1 MPGFS
6 DLGLSSGVLAAIEA
20 LGFEQ
25 PTAVQAE
32 TIPAIVRGRDVI
44 GQAQTGSGKTAA
56 FGLPAI
62 DHVDRESRDV
72 QVLVLV
78 PTRELAIQ
86 VAQALRSFSK
96 EGVDVVAIFG
106 GQPIREQTEQL
117 KRGPQITVG
126 TPGRVMDLAR
136 RGWLQLHSARYVV
149 LDEADEMLSLGFLED
164 VEWIL
169 KKTPAGRQTLLF
181 SATMPPPIQ
190 RLAERY
196 MIEPELIQVQSRT
209 LTVETIRQIVV
220 DVEPK
225 QKLDTLIALLA
236 RERPTAALVFRKR
249 KVGVDELHRQLR
261 DRGVEVSALHGGMTQ
276 GQRDS
281 VMLRFRAGRARI
293 LIATNV
299 AARGLDISHVSHVIS
314 YDVPDDPE
322 EYTHRIGRT
331 GRVGRSGIAFTF
343 AGKRDAKGV
352 TEIERVTGATIEHID
367 GDRIRGGVPG
377 DARRGGGGDRRDA
390 GPGAVRPRRPV
401 EAGAGSG
408 RRRAARRGCPEGA
421 EGRGPRDAGRRRPG
435 RPAVRRRR
443 PAPRRPARAR
453 CCRCSATRAASSR
466 CGRRCT
472 TRSRSSTSPPRR
484 PRPSSSGSP
493 APSSAG
499 GRSRSRWPSASRPRP
514 RASRRSGTAGRGPAG
529 RARTRSARRPRCA

>member
-1 MPGFS
+1 M
-6 DLGLSSGVLAAIEA
+6 
-20 LGFEQ
+20 
-25 PTAVQAE
+25 
-32 TIPAIVRGRDVI
+32 
-44 GQAQTGSGKTAA
+44 
-56 FGLPAI
+56 
-62 DHVDRESRDV
+62 

-136 RGWLQLHSARYVV
+136 RGWLPLHSARYVV

-196 MIEPELIQVQSRT
+196 MIEAELIQVQSRT

-225 QKLDTLIALLA
+225 QKLDTLIALLE

-314 YDVPDDPE
+314 YDVPDDP
-322 EYTHRIGRT
+322 
-331 GRVGRSGIAFTF
+331 
-343 AGKRDAKGV
+343 
-352 TEIERVTGATIEHID
+352 
-367 GDRIRGGVPG
+367 GGVHPPH
-377 DARRGGGGDRRDA
+377 R
-390 GPGAVRPRRPV
+390 PHRPRR
-401 EAGAGSG
+401 AQRHRLHL
-408 RRRAARRGCPEGA
+408 RRS
-421 EGRGPRDAGRRRPG
+421 
-435 RPAVRRRR
+435 
-443 PAPRRPARAR
+443 
-453 CCRCSATRAASSR
+453 SATR
-466 CGRRCT
+466 
-472 TRSRSSTSPPRR
+472 
-484 PRPSSSGSP
+484 
-493 APSSAG
+493 
-499 GRSRSRWPSASRPRP
+499 
-514 RASRRSGTAGRGPAG
+514 RA
-529 RARTRSARRPRCA
+529 

>member
-1 MPGFS
+1 LPGFS

-20 LGFEQ
+20 LGFEH
-25 PTAVQAE
+25 PTPVQAE

-62 DHVDRESRDV
+62 DHVDADQRDV
-72 QVLVLV
+72 QVLVLT

-86 VAQALRSFSK
+86 VAQALRTFSK
-96 EGVDVVAIFG
+96 DGVDVVAVFG

-117 KRGPQITVG
+117 KRGPQIAVG
-126 TPGRVMDLAR
+126 TPGRVMDLVR
-136 RGWLQLHSARYVV
+136 RGWLPLHSARYVV

-169 KKTPAGRQTLLF
+169 RKTPAGRQTLLF
-181 SATMPPPIQ
+181 SATMPPPIK
-190 RLAERY
+190 RLGERY
-196 MIEPELIQVQSRT
+196 LIEPEHIQVASKT

-225 QKLDTLIALLA
+225 QKLDTLIALLE
-236 RERPTAALVFRKR
+236 RERPTAAIVFRKR
-249 KVGVDELHRQLR
+249 KIGVDELHRQLR

-331 GRVGRSGIAFTF
+331 GRVGRTGIAFTF
-343 AGKRDAKGV
+343 AGKRDARGV
-352 TEIERVTGATIEHID
+352 ADIERVTGASIEHID
-367 GDRIRGGVPG
+367 GARIRDGVPG
-377 DARRGGGGDRRDA
+377 MPVE
-390 GPGAVRPRRPV
+390 GPAPKPAPAPV
-401 EAGAGSG
+401 EAAPQAEPAPQPAQPEQPKDEAGPQG
-408 RRRAARRGCPEGA
+408 VRLFVG
-421 EGRGPRDAGRRRPG
+421 AGRRHGVQREPLVQVFREQG
-435 RPAVRRRR
+435 GVEPL
-443 PAPRRPARAR
+443 RAR
-453 CCRCSATRAASSR
+453 VHHAFSFVDV
-466 CGRRCT
+466 
-472 TRSRSSTSPPRR
+472 
-484 PRPSSSGSP
+484 
-493 APSSAG
+493 APEEAEAVVERLAGAELG
-499 GRSRSRWPSASRPRP
+499 GRALKVQVAERQ
-514 RASRRSGTAGRGPAG
+514 PA
-529 RARTRSARRPRCA
+529 AA